1 MGMTGSERAADCCV
15 CAVAAAPPAMLLD
28 GGPLPVTVSSRY
40 VVVMDGV
47 FGDCKRN
54 ELEAGYPTGAGN
66 RPD

>member
-15 CAVAAAPPAMLLD
+15 WEVAAAPPAMLLD

-47 FGDCKRN
+47 LADCKRSS
-54 ELEAGYPTGAGN
+54 
-66 RPD
+66 